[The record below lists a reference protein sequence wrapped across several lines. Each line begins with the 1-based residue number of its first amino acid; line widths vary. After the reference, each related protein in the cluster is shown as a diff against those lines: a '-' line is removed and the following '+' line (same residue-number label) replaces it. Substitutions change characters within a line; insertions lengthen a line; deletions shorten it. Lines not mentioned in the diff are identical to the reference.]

1 LPTLKQKISQVAKQ
15 AYHVGRPNMP
25 DKEKVLAKFAQVL
38 DNQWLTNMGPMS
50 LELEERIASMLGA
63 KHCIC
68 VCNATIG
75 LELLQRAL
83 NLKGEVIIPSFTFI
97 ATAHSLRWQRIDPV
111 FCDVRVEEHLIDPTK
126 IEELITPRTSAIM
139 AVPIWGQ
146 PCDYTALQA
155 IADEHGLKLIF
166 DSAHAFGCKS
176 GDQHLGGFGDAE
188 VFSFHATKVFSTGE
202 GGAII
207 TNSDQLAE
215 KLRLMRNFGFEKKD
229 TVINI
234 GTNAKMSEFAAAYGL
249 VHLDEL
255 DTIIE
260 QNKKI
265 HEAYLD
271 EFNDFREITFLG
283 YQFPGKSNYQY
294 VVAYVAKDIRDSL
307 VDYFHAHGI
316 LLRRYFHPGCHRM
329 EPYASHKQYQGLLL
343 SNTDKISSEIV
354 VFPTGTQ
361 VTPSTI
367 KEFSYHFR
375 KFKEANKI

>member
-1 LPTLKQKISQVAKQ
+1 LPTLKQKISQVAK
-15 AYHVGRPNMP
+15 YHVGRPNMP
-25 DKEKVLAKFAQVL
+25 DKEKVLTKFAQVL

-50 LELEERIASMLGA
+50 LELEERIASMLGV

-97 ATAHSLRWQRIDPV
+97 ATAHSLRWQRVDPV
-111 FCDVRVEEHLIDPTK
+111 FCDVRMGDHLIDPSK

-155 IADEHGLKLIF
+155 IADKYGLKLIF

-176 GDQHLGGFGDAE
+176 ADQYLGGFGDAE

-202 GGAII
+202 GGAIT
-207 TNSDQLAE
+207 TNSCELAE
-215 KLRLMRNFGFEKKD
+215 KLRLMKNFGFEKND

-249 VHLDEL
+249 VHLEEL
-255 DTIIE
+255 DSIIE
-260 QNKKI
+260 QNRII
-265 HEAYLD
+265 HNAYLN
-271 EFNDFREITFLG
+271 EFSELQDLTFLDYPSSG
-283 YQFPGKSNYQY
+283 SNYQY
-294 VVAYVAKDIRDSL
+294 VVAHVAKDIRDSL

-329 EPYASHKQYQGLLL
+329 EPYASSKQYQGLHL
-343 SNTDKISSEIV
+343 SNTEKITSEIV
-354 VFPTGTQ
+354 VFPTGNQ
-361 VTPSTI
+361 VNPSTI
-367 KEFSYHFR
+367 KEFSDHFR
-375 KFKEANKI
+375 KFKLINKL

>member
-1 LPTLKQKISQVAKQ
+1 
-15 AYHVGRPNMP
+15 MP

-50 LELEERIASMLGA
+50 LELEERIASMLGV

-111 FCDVRVEEHLIDPTK
+111 FCDVRLEDHLIDPTK
-126 IEELITPRTSAIM
+126 IEALITPRTSAIM

-155 IADEHGLKLIF
+155 IADKHGLKLIF
-166 DSAHAFGCKS
+166 DSAHALGCKLE
-176 GDQHLGGFGDAE
+176 DQYLGGLGHAE

-202 GGAII
+202 GGAIT
-207 TNSDQLAE
+207 TNSDELAE

-234 GTNAKMSEFAAAYGL
+234 GTNAKMSEFAAAFGL

-255 DTIIE
+255 DSIIE
-260 QNKKI
+260 HNKKI

-271 EFNDFREITFLG
+271 EFNDFREIKFLG
-283 YQFPGKSNYQY
+283 YPFPGKSNYQY
-294 VVAYVAKDIRDSL
+294 VVAQVASDIRDSL
-307 VDYFHAHGI
+307 VDYFHAQGI

-329 EPYASHKQYQGLLL
+329 EPYASHEQYHELHL
-343 SNTDKISSEIV
+343 SNTDKISSEIL

-367 KEFSYHFR
+367 KEFSNHYR
-375 KFKEANKI
+375 KFKKANKI

>member
-1 LPTLKQKISQVAKQ
+1 
-15 AYHVGRPNMP
+15 
-25 DKEKVLAKFAQVL
+25 
-38 DNQWLTNMGPMS
+38 
-50 LELEERIASMLGA
+50 
-63 KHCIC
+63 
-68 VCNATIG
+68 
-75 LELLQRAL
+75 
-83 NLKGEVIIPSFTFI
+83 LKGEVIIPSFTFI

-111 FCDVRVEEHLIDPTK
+111 FCDVRLEDHLIDPTK

-155 IADEHGLKLIF
+155 IADKHGLKLIF

-176 GDQHLGGFGDAE
+176 GDQYLGGFGHAE

-202 GGAII
+202 GGAIT
-207 TNSDQLAE
+207 TNSDELAE
-215 KLRLMRNFGFEKKD
+215 KLRLMRNFGFTNYDKTD
-229 TVINI
+229 HI

-255 DTIIE
+255 DSIIE

-271 EFNDFREITFLG
+271 EFSEFQELTFLG
-283 YQFPGKSNYQY
+283 YPFPGKSNYQY
-294 VVAYVAKDIRDSL
+294 VVAQVASDIRDSL
-307 VDYFHAHGI
+307 VDFFHAHSI

-329 EPYASHKQYQGLLL
+329 EPYASHEQYQELHL
-343 SNTDKISSEIV
+343 SNTDKMSSEIL

-367 KEFSYHFR
+367 KEFSNHYR
-375 KFKEANKI
+375 KFKKANKI

>member
-1 LPTLKQKISQVAKQ
+1 
-15 AYHVGRPNMP
+15 MP

-50 LELEERIASMLGA
+50 LELEERIASMLGV

-111 FCDVRVEEHLIDPTK
+111 FCDVRMEDHLIDPTK
-126 IEELITPRTSAIM
+126 IEALITPRTSAIM

-155 IADEHGLKLIF
+155 IADKHGLKLIF

-176 GDQHLGGFGDAE
+176 GDQYLGGFGDAE

-202 GGAII
+202 GGAIT
-207 TNSDQLAE
+207 TNSDELAE
-215 KLRLMRNFGFEKKD
+215 KLQLMRNFGFTNYDKTEH
-229 TVINI
+229 I

-255 DTIIE
+255 DSIIE

-265 HEAYLD
+265 HQAYLD
-271 EFNDFREITFLG
+271 EFSEFQELTFLD
-283 YQFPGKSNYQY
+283 YPFPGKSNYQY
-294 VVAYVAKDIRDSL
+294 VVAHVASDIRDSL
-307 VDYFHAHGI
+307 VDYFHAHSI

-329 EPYASHKQYQGLLL
+329 EPYASPEQYQELHL

-367 KEFSYHFR
+367 KEFSDHFR
-375 KFKEANKI
+375 KFKESNKL

>member
-1 LPTLKQKISQVAKQ
+1 
-15 AYHVGRPNMP
+15 MP

-50 LELEERIASMLGA
+50 LELEERIASMLGV

-146 PCDYTALQA
+146 PCDYAALKA
-155 IADEHGLKLIF
+155 IADKHGLKLIF

-176 GDQHLGGFGDAE
+176 EDQYLGGFGDAE

-202 GGAII
+202 GGAVT
-207 TNSDQLAE
+207 TNSDELAE
-215 KLRLMRNFGFEKKD
+215 KLRLMRNFGFTNYDKTD
-229 TVINI
+229 HI

-255 DTIIE
+255 DSIIE

-265 HEAYLD
+265 HQAYLD
-271 EFNDFREITFLG
+271 EFSEFQELTFLN
-283 YQFPGKSNYQY
+283 YNFPGKSNYQY
-294 VVAYVAKDIRDSL
+294 VVAHVSSDIRDSL
-307 VDYFHAHGI
+307 VDYFHAHSI

-329 EPYASHKQYQGLLL
+329 EPYASHEQYKGLHL
-343 SNTDKISSEIV
+343 SNTEKISSEV
-354 VFPTGTQ
+354 LVFPTGTQ

-367 KEFSYHFR
+367 KEFSNHYR
-375 KFKEANKI
+375 KFKKANKI